1 MISKSYSWIIAL
13 ILICGQTI
21 FAQKEEVVVQ
31 SGHFG
36 KINHLAFSPDGRLLA
51 SCSEDQTLRIWHL
64 PTGKLMA
71 TFQNPGAIASEF
83 SPSGKQLI
91 CISLG
96 GMLRV
101 WNVDNSSLVKELSL
115 GGGTDNFARIKF
127 AGTSLYVR
135 TNHQLFKSPS
145 TSFEFSKLSDGV
157 ADFQVLSDGQIKIL
171 TNDFQIK
178 PLAGSGQS
186 VSAFPLK
193 KQKTVWHEVD
203 THAAYLLDNIAIRI
217 QRNRITL
224 FHEANGKRKTKMGDY
239 LDDVFTQAAY
249 SPRNNLVLA
258 TNTDNRVYLIDT
270 RKGRILQKLNEHL
283 DDAYAVAVSPDET
296 IFATAGNDRSIIVW
310 DMTTK
315 KPLKTLYSKT
325 YRVESLAYV
334 PDKNQLAFGD
344 ELGHLKLI
352 SLTDKNLTI
361 TAEKIHKYSLTQL
374 AYNEGNFFSVG
385 KDNRIKRINNQIK
398 IEASA
403 KAVKRF
409 APTYGMLNAFNF
421 YYESPLTYEGLR
433 VSKELV
439 SVRAT
444 YLKTKERTFDA
455 HSLKREKKSFLSD
468 DDVVAQSNNT
478 QLSKGTVSLSDK
490 IAMGGADGSIRLAAK
505 STNEPVAT
513 IIPMGSKQSKVIITP
528 DNYYMVDKTSLE
540 AIAFKVGQNV
550 FLPQQFDL
558 KFNRPDLVLTRL
570 GGFSPELIQAY
581 YRAYQKRLKKAGF
594 TEEILAS
601 SGLEVPEI
609 EITNTNIPL
618 RTDQQELSITVKC
631 NGGSKNL
638 TALNVLV
645 NGVPIYGTKGMTLSA
660 EKQISKTLP
669 IHLSQG
675 LNKITLSVYNEAG
688 LESLREPVEIFYQ
701 AAVQT
706 KPTLH
711 LVTIGVSEYANPKM
725 NLQYAAKDGR
735 DLAVLFN
742 KHRGIF
748 KNVVSHQLFDKD
760 VTTANVLK
768 LRDELHKSNV
778 NDVVMIFVSGH
789 GLLDKN
795 LDYFFATH
803 NVNFSSPKENGL
815 HYDDLETLLDG
826 IPSRNKVL
834 MIDACHSGEIDK
846 EEVELV
852 AKSEAVKSNGTIRFR
867 DFGDT
872 EVKQKNLG
880 LQNSYE
886 LSRQLFTDLRKG
898 SGTTVL
904 SAAGGVQLAQESSE
918 WKNGA
923 FTYCLL
929 SGLKDMKADLNNDKK
944 VMLSELQKYLFTEV
958 SKITGGAQ
966 QPTSRIENLEID
978 WQIW

>member
-1 MISKSYSWIIAL
+1 MISRIFCCLL
-13 ILICGQTI
+13 ISILGCLQTT

-36 KINHLAFSPDGRLLA
+36 KITHLSFSADGRLLA
-51 SCSEDQTLRIWHL
+51 SCSEDQTVRIWHL

-71 TFQNPGAIASEF
+71 TFQNPGAMASEF
-83 SPSGKQLI
+83 SSTTNQLFT
-91 CISLG
+91 ISTG
-96 GMLRV
+96 GMLRI
-101 WNVDNSSLVKELSL
+101 WDVDNSSLLKELSV
-115 GGGTDNFARIKF
+115 GSGTNNFGRIRF
-127 AGTSLYVR
+127 TNTSIYVLN
-135 TNHQLFKSPS
+135 NHQLFKSPIAS
-145 TSFEFSKLSDGV
+145 LLFTKLADGV
-157 ADFQVLSDGQIKIL
+157 ADFHVQTNDQVKIL
-171 TNDFQIK
+171 TTDFRINAINGGEIASK
-178 PLAGSGQS
+178 AFSSG
-186 VSAFPLK
+186 
-193 KQKTVWHEVD
+193 KQKTVWHEID
-203 THAAYLLDNIAIRI
+203 NQAAFLFDGVAVRI
-217 QRNRITL
+217 QRNRISL
-224 FHEANGKRKTKMGDY
+224 FHESTGKRKTIMGDY
-239 LDDVFTQAAY
+239 LDDVFTHATY
-249 SPRNNLVLA
+249 SPRNNLILA
-258 TNTDNRVYLIDT
+258 TNTDNKVYLIDARKT
-270 RKGRILQKLNEHL
+270 RITKKLSEHL
-283 DDAYAVAVSPDET
+283 DDAHAVTVSPDQS

-310 DMTTK
+310 DMATK

-352 SLTDKNLTI
+352 NLSDKNLEI
-361 TAEKIHKYSLTQL
+361 NSKKIHKYPLTQL
-374 AYNEGNFFSVG
+374 AYQDGNLFSVG
-385 KDNRIKRINNQIK
+385 KDNRIKRSNEQIQ
-398 IEASA
+398 IEASR
-403 KAVKRF
+403 KVLKRF
-409 APTYGMLNAFNF
+409 APVYGMLNVFNF
-421 YYESPLTYEGLR
+421 YYESPVTYEGLR
-433 VSKELV
+433 VSSDLV

-444 YLKTKERTFDA
+444 YSKSKNRVFNST
-455 HSLKREKKSFLSD
+455 SLKREKSYLPAAVGELQADNAQLPAAIVSFSEMT
-468 DDVVAQSNNT
+468 AS
-478 QLSKGTVSLSDK
+478 
-490 IAMGGADGSIRLAAK
+490 GGADGSIQLARK
-505 STNEPVAT
+505 GTNQSVAS

-594 TEEILAS
+594 TEEILAN

-609 EITNTNIPL
+609 EITSTNIPL
-618 RTDQQELSITVKC
+618 RTNQQELPITVAC
-631 NGGSKNL
+631 NGGSKIL
-638 TALNVLV
+638 TTLNVVV
-645 NGVPIYGTKGMTLSA
+645 NGVPIYGTKGMKLPP
-660 EKQISKTLP
+660 EKVINKTLT

-675 LNKITLSVYNEAG
+675 LNKITLSVYNEVG
-688 LESLREPVEIFYQ
+688 LESLREPVEIFYES
-701 AAVQT
+701 AAQT

-711 LVTIGVSEYANPKM
+711 LVTIGVSEYENPKM

-735 DLAVLFN
+735 DLATLFG

-760 VTTANVLK
+760 VTSANVLK
-768 LRDELHKSNV
+768 LRDELHKSTV

-795 LDYFFATH
+795 LDYYFATH
-803 NVNFSSPKENGL
+803 NVNFSNPQERGL

-852 AKSEAVKSNGTIRFR
+852 AKSETIKSNGTIKFR
-867 DFGDT
+867 DFGST

-944 VMLSELQKYLFTEV
+944 VMLSELQKYLFSEV

>member
-1 MISKSYSWIIAL
+1 MIKRSQSWILALTLFCIQIAL
-13 ILICGQTI
+13 G
-21 FAQKEEVVVQ
+21 QKEEVVVQ

-36 KINHLAFSPDGRLLA
+36 RITHLSFSPDNRLLA
-51 SCSEDQTLRIWHL
+51 SCSDDGTIRIWHL
-64 PTGKLMA
+64 PTGKLMTTIQGGALA
-71 TFQNPGAIASEF
+71 TDF
-83 SPSGKQLI
+83 STSGKQLVA
-91 CISLG
+91 ISLG
-96 GMLRV
+96 LLRV
-101 WNVDNSSLVKELSL
+101 WDVESSSVVKQLQIGKEINISQ
-115 GGGTDNFARIKF
+115 GVETFARVKHS
-127 AGTSLYVR
+127 GEDLYVLV
-135 TNHQLFKSPS
+135 NQQLFKASNGTYQFNLVS
-145 TSFEFSKLSDGV
+145 GNV
-157 ADFQVLSDGQIKIL
+157 ADFSVQSNGELKIL
-171 TNDFQIK
+171 TNDFRIK
-178 PLAGSGQS
+178 KITSGQANQ
-186 VSAFPLK
+186 AFTES
-193 KQKTVWHEVD
+193 KQKKETWNEID
-203 THAAYLLDNIAIRI
+203 NQAAYLFENLAVRI
-217 QRNRITL
+217 QRNRLTL
-224 FHEANGKRKTKMGDY
+224 FDESTRKRKTKMGDY
-239 LDDVFTQAAY
+239 LDDVFTYATH
-249 SPRNNLVLA
+249 SPRNNLLFA
-258 TNTDNRVYLIDT
+258 TNTDNQVYVINT
-270 RKGRILQKLNEHL
+270 QKGRVIEKLKEHL
-283 DDAYAVAVSPDET
+283 DDTYSVAISPDEKL
-296 IFATAGNDRSIIVW
+296 FASAGNDRSIIVW
-310 DMTTK
+310 DMATK
-315 KPLKTLYSKT
+315 KPIKTLYSKT
-325 YRVESLAYV
+325 YRVESLTYV
-334 PDKNQLAFGD
+334 PDKKQIAFGD

-352 SLTDKNLTI
+352 DLTDKGLAI
-361 TAEKIHKYSLTQL
+361 TAAKIHKYPLTQL
-374 AYNEGNFFSVG
+374 AYNDGNFFSVG
-385 KDNRIKRINNQIK
+385 KDNRIKRSNEQIQ
-398 IEASA
+398 IEASN
-403 KAVKRF
+403 KVLKRF
-409 APTYGMLNAFNF
+409 DLTYGLLNTFNF
-421 YYESPLTYEGLR
+421 YYESPLTYQGLR
-433 VSKELV
+433 ISNDKA
-439 SVRAT
+439 SVRAVN
-444 YLKTKERTFDA
+444 LKERDRAFDVV
-455 HSLKREKKSFLSD
+455 SLKREKNIYLSNTEAQANSSSD
-468 DDVVAQSNNT
+468 YVQVA
-478 QLSKGTVSLSDK
+478 DK
-490 IAMGGADGSIRLAAK
+490 RALGGADGSIRLIEMNSNKA
-505 STNEPVAT
+505 VVT

-570 GGFSPELIQAY
+570 GSFSPELILAY

-645 NGVPIYGTKGMTLSA
+645 NGVPIYGTKGMPLPS
-660 EKQISKTLP
+660 EKQISKSLP

-701 AAVQT
+701 TAVQT

-711 LVTIGVSEYANPKM
+711 LVTIGVSEYANTKM

-735 DLAVLFN
+735 DLAVLFS

-795 LDYFFATH
+795 LDYYFATH
-803 NVNFSSPKENGL
+803 NVNFSNPQESGL

-852 AKSEAVKSNGTIRFR
+852 AKSEAVKSSGTIRFR

>member
-1 MISKSYSWIIAL
+1 MINRSSSWIAAL
-13 ILICGQTI
+13 ILIFGQPI

-83 SPSGKQLI
+83 SPSGKHLI
-91 CISLG
+91 SISLG
-96 GMLRV
+96 GGLRV
-101 WNVDNSSLVKELSL
+101 WNVDNSSLVQELSL
-115 GGGTDNFARIKF
+115 GSGTDNFARIKF
-127 AGTSLYVR
+127 TRTALYVL
-135 TNHQLFKSPS
+135 TNHQLFKSPP
-145 TSFEFSKLSDGV
+145 TSFEFIKLSDGV
-157 ADFQVLSDGQIKIL
+157 ADFQVSADEQIKLL
-171 TNDFQIK
+171 TNDFKIK
-178 PLAGSGQS
+178 RMVNSGET
-186 VSAFPLK
+186 VEAFPLR
-193 KQKTVWHEVD
+193 KQKAGWYQVD
-203 THAAYLLDNIAIRI
+203 NQAAYLFDNIAIRI
-217 QRNRITL
+217 QRNRIIL
-224 FHEANGKRKTKMGDY
+224 FQETNGKRKTKMGDY
-239 LDDVFTQAAY
+239 LDDVFTQATF
-249 SPRNNLVLA
+249 SSRNNLVLA
-258 TNTDNRVYLIDT
+258 TNTDNKVYLIDT
-270 RKGRILQKLNEHL
+270 RKGRILRKLNGHL

-310 DMTTK
+310 DMITK

-352 SLTDKNLTI
+352 SLADKNLEI
-361 TAEKIHKYSLTQL
+361 AAGKIHKYPLTQL
-374 AYNEGNFFSVG
+374 AYNDGNFFSVG
-385 KDNRIKRINNQIK
+385 KDNRIKRSNDQIQ
-398 IEASA
+398 IQVSQ
-403 KAVKRF
+403 KALKRF
-409 APTYGMLNAFNF
+409 APTYGMLNALNF

-455 HSLKREKKSFLSD
+455 NSLKREKKSFLAD
-468 DDVVAQSNNT
+468 GDVVALSNNT
-478 QLSKGTVSLSDK
+478 QLSTGTVSFSDK
-490 IAMGGADGSIRLAAK
+490 VASGGADGSIRLTAK
-505 STNEPVAT
+505 STSELVAT

-570 GGFSPELIQAY
+570 GGFPPELILAY

-609 EITNTNIPL
+609 EITNSNIPL
-618 RTDQQELSITVKC
+618 RTNQQELSITVTC

-645 NGVPIYGTKGMTLSA
+645 NGVPIYGTKGMALSA
-660 EKQISKTLP
+660 ERQINKTIP

-688 LESLREPVEIFYQ
+688 LESLREPVEIFYEP
-701 AAVQT
+701 AVQT

-711 LVTIGVSEYANPKM
+711 LVTIGVSEYANPRM

-735 DLAVLFN
+735 DLAVLFS

-803 NVNFSSPKENGL
+803 NVDFSSPKESGL

-852 AKSEAVKSNGTIRFR
+852 AKSEAVKSSGTIRFR